1 MKKTRAGKVV
11 SKLVRKS
18 RDIVVGNKAG
28 ALEKRWRGL
37 LESKEDQDMMQQE
50 GTTTMLSLSTV
61 LSKQQ
66 QQPPK
71 LPAVS
76 SSLSTAVVSP
86 PPKSINLLEDSSSST
101 LKQNQRP
108 PLVVAK
114 PSPKLDAMALLED
127 VMPRVDLSLFQ
138 SSSESSGVHSSSR
151 QVTVS
156 HRHSTAESGRYTT
169 TTSPT

>member
-18 RDIVVGNKAG
+18 RDIVVGTKAG

-37 LESKEDQDMMQQE
+37 LESKEDQDMLQQE
-50 GTTTMLSLSTV
+50 GTTTILSLPTV
-61 LSKQQ
+61 SSKQQ

-76 SSLSTAVVSP
+76 SSFSTAVVSP
-86 PPKSINLLEDSSSST
+86 SPKSKNLLVVSSST

-108 PLVVAK
+108 PLAVAK

-127 VMPRVDLSLFQ
+127 VMPRVDLSLSQ
-138 SSSESSGVHSSSR
+138 SSAESSGVHSYSR